1 MPDPPA
7 GERGGAPSPAAVDR
21 VTRFKPPGKL
31 DLNSASLS
39 SRGKRW
45 KEEVEL
51 YMDLAMAGKDEKTK
65 KGCFLTSSEVK
76 TEKSMNPSASG
87 ANQMTEI

>member
-7 GERGGAPSPAAVDR
+7 GERGGAPPPAAVDR
-21 VTRFKPPGKL
+21 VARFKPPGKL

-39 SRGKRW
+39 SRGKCW

-51 YMDLAMAGKDEKTK
+51 YMDLAMVGKDKKDEKRLFPYLIRSK
-65 KGCFLTSSEVK
+65 DREVY
-76 TEKSMNPSASG
+76 ESFSFRCEPDD
-87 ANQMTEI
+87 